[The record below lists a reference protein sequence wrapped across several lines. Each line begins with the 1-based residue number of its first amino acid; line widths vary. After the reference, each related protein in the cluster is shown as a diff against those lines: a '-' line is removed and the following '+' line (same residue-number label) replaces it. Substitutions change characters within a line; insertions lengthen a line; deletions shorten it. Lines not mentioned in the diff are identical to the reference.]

1 MQARYRSEEVASR
14 LSEIAPTHWNSRLF
28 TAQIAEDLQLGF
40 WQSENALHGK
50 PVAIEGDLSAA
61 GMRFAIVMARWNA
74 VITDRLLQGS
84 LDGLHRSG
92 AAKDDVQ
99 IVRVPGA
106 WEIPSAART
115 LAESKKY
122 DAIITLGC
130 LLRGETAHYEAIYTE
145 VARGIG
151 QSQQE
156 TGVPHAFGVLT
167 CETLEQALDRAGV
180 KAGNKG
186 FEAAI
191 AAIEMV
197 SIQRKLAAQDQ
208 SSDEGGGVMGTRRK
222 SRELTMQMLF
232 QGDLG
237 KQNPDEV
244 RKLFWASREDVDQE
258 TRGFA
263 EDLHRVASSRQ
274 AEIDAS
280 DRAALAELAAGADA
294 GGGPESAAGGD
305 RGDAGVPEYAGADHD
320 QREPGGGAAVCGAGV
335 DSLPERGARCGGAG
349 SFEAAVGVDFFV
361 FLSGTEKRKRAGEFG
376 AENRLDSPAFSVG
389 FGG

>member
-1 MQARYRSEEVASR
+1 MIKGITWVRAVGSPEAFDNLGSLFGALGFETGKGWEDHGGKGAAFLAPVGNLELVTGRMPGVPPLLVEVTQLDAVRAAIEQWMMASYRTE
-14 LSEIAPTHWNSRLF
+14 EIAAKLSAVTATHWNSRIVTVDFGDGL
-28 TAQIAEDLQLGF
+28 ALGF
-40 WQSENALHGK
+40 WESENPLHGK

-61 GMRFAIVMARWNA
+61 GMRFAIVTARWNA

-92 AAKDDVQ
+92 AVQADIQ

-115 LAESKKY
+115 LAETKKF

-197 SIQRKLAAQDQ
+197 SIQKKIA
-208 SSDEGGGVMGTRRK
+208 G
-222 SRELTMQMLF
+222 
-232 QGDLG
+232 
-237 KQNPDEV
+237 
-244 RKLFWASREDVDQE
+244 
-258 TRGFA
+258 
-263 EDLHRVASSRQ
+263 Q
-274 AEIDAS
+274 A
-280 DRAALAELAAGADA
+280 
-294 GGGPESAAGGD
+294 
-305 RGDAGVPEYAGADHD
+305 
-320 QREPGGGAAVCGAGV
+320 
-335 DSLPERGARCGGAG
+335 
-349 SFEAAVGVDFFV
+349 
-361 FLSGTEKRKRAGEFG
+361 
-376 AENRLDSPAFSVG
+376 
-389 FGG
+389 